1 MNIEK
6 IYIDSF
12 GKFER
17 FELDLGSDFNVI
29 YGNNE
34 DGKSTLMAFV
44 RMMFYGDT
52 SRSRNN
58 IREKLRELYRP
69 WHSDRMGGSIR
80 FCADGARYQLDRN
93 FGKTNSSD
101 KIKITNL
108 DTGADIP
115 LMRNQEPGQIF
126 FDLGLEAFEKSVFI
140 GQNGSLI
147 SGTGKDDEIMQRLLN
162 LVTTGEENTSYKK
175 VADKLDAARQKLQGK
190 QKAKGLLPES
200 HSKLAQLRTER
211 DQALQN
217 EQAKA
222 NAQFEIERMREQQLE
237 LSGKR
242 DVFRSRLKLLAVD
255 KEQQELEKA
264 IKRRKELDQK
274 TDELLKLK
282 RELERPDIVLD
293 DSFIVAAEQKINEY
307 NQLINNLEETEVQQ
321 QEQQKK
327 LEELQSA
334 AIREIPEGRTETLR
348 QLEKDIAQTERERNA
363 LSDEIDKLQELSN
376 LEQEHAE
383 LTSSLETGKT
393 ALAEIKEAT
402 EFASEKYEK
411 LKQER
416 QDHLNAQ
423 KGLKNE
429 IEEAQRLNRQAEL
442 ELNNAQNKLKS
453 VSDQFNL
460 RISMAEQQL
469 EKARQPQVYQEDI
482 PACREIK
489 KPLVAAGIA
498 IALLSLILGI
508 IVDPFLFLLI
518 IAAAIILVFSVRKV
532 PARTITRQSTDP
544 RAVEQAEKQLQQ
556 EQFIFNQDKTSA
568 EQELEAVHVKNQEA
582 AAQEETLRKQ
592 AAELDEILAKAEQ
605 QLESA
610 DSDYDEKKAQL
621 AKLQADFEALE
632 KQIEGKKASIADK
645 RGPIIE
651 KRAAD
656 DFETDVL
663 ISENQKQL
671 AELNQKYNQ
680 MAQSLATGLADFD
693 VQTLE
698 EIYQLE
704 KLWNS
709 HKLQLEAAAKS
720 AGESAEKI
728 AELKQ
733 KLTGKKQEL
742 LDFVSSYKTAESVDH
757 VLVLLDELE
766 HKIARINNLNA
777 EIIGYQ
783 SSFKDTENKAIPEL
797 EAQLQQVS
805 QLLNELKA
813 SSGPTASNETSELV
827 EPGDT
832 IEPGASSEPV
842 DLNTLEQRISDL
854 EVQINELG
862 GRIAGSEGSIREKY
876 RKLRNV
882 SQIDNEIEQMEEK
895 IEKISTDLD
904 VLGIAAK
911 AMEEAFEEVQRSF
924 GPLVNTRTAAIFK
937 ELTQGKYSNVAV
949 SRDFSI
955 TFENSSDRSL
965 REWGYLSSGTIDQA
979 YLALRL
985 AITELVTN
993 GKEALPLLLDDIFT
1007 LYDDT
1012 RAAEG
1017 MRFIS
1022 EYHQNGDKA
1031 QQVLLFTCHS
1041 RIADMGAKLGANS
1054 IILARDVD
1062 YDDA

>member
-12 GKFER
+12 GKFEG
-17 FELDLGSDFNVI
+17 FELDLSSDFNVI

-52 SRSRNN
+52 SRSRND
-58 IREKLRELYRP
+58 IREKLRDLYRP
-69 WHSDRMGGSIR
+69 WHSDRMGGSINFR
-80 FCADGARYQLDRN
+80 AEGKRYQLDRS

-175 VADKLDAARQKLQGK
+175 VSDKLGAARQKLQGK
-190 QKAKGLLPES
+190 QKAKGLLPEVQD
-200 HSKLAQLRTER
+200 KLNSLRAER
-211 DQALQN
+211 EQALQD

-222 NAQFEIERMREQQLE
+222 QAQLDIESMREQQLE
-237 LSGKR
+237 LSGRR
-242 DVFRSRLKLLAVD
+242 DQFRSQLKLLAVV
-255 KEQQELEKA
+255 KERQKLEKT
-264 IKRRKELDQK
+264 IIRRRALDQK
-274 TDELLKLK
+274 MNELLALK

-293 DSFIVAAEQKINEY
+293 DSFIQAAEKKINEFSQLTN
-307 NQLINNLEETEVQQ
+307 NQEETEIQQ

-327 LEELQSA
+327 LEELQA
-334 AIREIPEGRTETLR
+334 AAVKEIPEGRTEALR
-348 QLEKDIAQTERERNA
+348 QLEKDISQTERERNA
-363 LSDEIDKLQELSN
+363 LSDEIDKLRELSK
-376 LEQEHAE
+376 LEQEHAA
-383 LTSSLETGKT
+383 LTSSLETSEA
-393 ALAEIKEAT
+393 ALAKCKEAT
-402 EFASEKYEK
+402 TFTAEKYEK
-411 LKQER
+411 LKQDR
-416 QDHLNAQ
+416 HNHIDAQ
-423 KGLKNE
+423 QELKTK
-429 IEEAQRLNRQAEL
+429 IESAQSLNRQAEL
-442 ELNNAQNKLKS
+442 KLNNAQNKLQS
-453 VSDQFNL
+453 VNDQFDL
-460 RISMAEQQL
+460 KISMAKQQL
-469 EKARQPQVYQEDI
+469 EKAQQPQDYQESI
-482 PACREIK
+482 PACREIR

-498 IALLSLILGI
+498 IVLLSIILGI

-544 RAVEQAEKQLQQ
+544 RAIEQAEQQLKQ
-556 EQFIFNQDKTSA
+556 EQLNYNQEKTSA
-568 EQELEAVHVKNQEA
+568 EQELEAALLNSQEA
-582 AAQEETLRKQ
+582 AAQEEALRKQ
-592 AAELDEILAKAEQ
+592 ASEVDEILAKAEQ

-610 DSDYDEKKAQL
+610 DSDHDVKKSQL
-621 AKLQADFEALE
+621 AKLQADYEALA
-632 KQIEGKKASIADK
+632 KQVEGIRKAITDK
-645 RGPIIE
+645 RGPIKE
-651 KRAAD
+651 KLATD
-656 DFETDVL
+656 DFETNVL
-663 ISENQKQL
+663 IEENEKQL
-671 AELNQKYNQ
+671 AELNAKYVQ
-680 MAQSLATGLADFD
+680 MAQSLAAGLAEFD

-698 EIYQLE
+698 DIYQLE
-704 KLWNS
+704 KLWSS
-709 HKLQLEAAAKS
+709 HKLQLEAINKS
-720 AGESAEKI
+720 YQESAEKSS
-728 AELKQ
+728 ELKQ
-733 KLTGKKQEL
+733 KLSAKKQEML
-742 LDFVSSYKTAESVDH
+742 NFVSSYKSAESVDH

-766 HKIARINNLNA
+766 QKIDRINNLNA
-777 EIIGYQ
+777 EITGYQ
-783 SSFKDTENKAIPEL
+783 SSFAGSENADIPEL

-805 QLLNELKA
+805 QQLSDLKALSGSAVLNEAGELDE
-813 SSGPTASNETSELV
+813 SGILV
-827 EPGDT
+827 EPSDHS
-832 IEPGASSEPV
+832 EPAEPV
-842 DLNTLEQRISDL
+842 DISTLEQQISNL

-876 RKLRNV
+876 RKHRNV
-882 SQIDNEIEQMEEK
+882 SQVENEIEQLEEK
-895 IEKISTDLD
+895 HQRIREDHEI
-904 VLGIAAK
+904 LGIAVN

-949 SRDFSI
+949 SRDFAI
-955 TFENSSDRSL
+955 TFENSSDRTL

-985 AITELVTN
+985 AITELVTE

-1017 MRFIS
+1017 MRFVS
-1022 EYHQNGDKA
+1022 DYRQKDDKS
-1031 QQVLLFTCHS
+1031 QQVILFTCHS
-1041 RIADMGAKLGANS
+1041 RIADMGIKLGANS
-1054 IILARDVD
+1054 VELANL
-1062 YDDA
+1062 